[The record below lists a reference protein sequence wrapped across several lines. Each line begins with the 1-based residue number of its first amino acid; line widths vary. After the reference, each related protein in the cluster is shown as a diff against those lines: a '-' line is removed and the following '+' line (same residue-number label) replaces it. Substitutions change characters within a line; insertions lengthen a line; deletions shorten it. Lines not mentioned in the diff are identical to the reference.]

1 MILLPGCKCCCKC
14 ECPGALDL
22 ATAANK
28 RTITLTLGNSATI
41 DKCFDEMTRYT
52 YENGFFEIVPSTVIE
67 CVDCVYRNEVY
78 TGTCNV
84 TLFWS
89 VSNFPDC
96 DCETL
101 DDCEFSVTGWENE
114 PGCPNAAS
122 VVDVVIGDPC

>member
-1 MILLPGCKCCCKC
+1 M
-14 ECPGALDL
+14 DL
-22 ATAANK
+22 ANAMNRK
-28 RTITLTLGNSATI
+28 TITLTLGNSATI
-41 DKCFDEMTRYT
+41 TKCFDEMTRYT
-52 YENGFFEIVPSTVIE
+52 YENGYFEVVPSTVIE
-67 CVDCVYRNEVY
+67 CVNCVYQNEVY